1 MSKELAVVIPVYNEE
16 EAIKKVID
24 DWKKILP
31 IKSFDLVIIND
42 GSTDNTKSILL
53 DYKKKIKNLVVINK
67 INEGHGKA
75 VCDGYNFAIK
85 KKIPIYIPDG

>member
-1 MSKELAVVIPVYNEE
+1 MEKNIAY
-16 EAIKKVID
+16 
-24 DWKKILP
+24 
-31 IKSFDLVIIND
+31 KSFDLIIVND

-53 DYKKKIKNLVVINK
+53 DYKKIKNLVVINK

-85 KKIPIYIPDG
+85 KKYQFIFQTDSDNQFFASDFKKLWKKRKI

>member
-31 IKSFDLVIIND
+31 TKSFDLIIVND

-53 DYKKKIKNLVVINK
+53 DYKKKLK
-67 INEGHGKA
+67 I
-75 VCDGYNFAIK
+75 
-85 KKIPIYIPDG
+85 

>member
-31 IKSFDLVIIND
+31 TKSFDLIIVND

-85 KKIPIYIPDG
+85 KKNSNG